1 MSSEYHP
8 HSDRYYPSDRNDY
21 HGSSR
26 SHHHNSSGRRRSRS
40 PSTTQERPKDES
52 RSRRSLPRES
62 SDRRREDNKSY
73 ERRRYDGDYRPP
85 RGQISQEEEKQL
97 QEWVAGED
105 AFALRQAKKGA
116 IIRVKENR
124 ARPVDWL
131 AINLRAVDE
140 DKDVYDGDLLDGLEI
155 EIPVPYTVIEGLDL
169 AEIQKLESDIGN
181 YLKLEKKGSNHEF
194 WEAMMIICKD
204 TKEQLRDGG
213 KAHDSAT
220 HAVSEDIENILRD
233 KDYDDL
239 VGLEDRIEI
248 LLSGDSAVDVEF
260 WSELKKELL
269 IRKAKEKIKRVHEL
283 VIRGRVK
290 LLAQQQEIV
299 AKEAISQ
306 IQSCRSDASL
316 SGAASIQYATVMDEI
331 PQSEVESI
339 SSHQRL
345 DGIQCEE
352 FISRLTQ
359 EQQMMERVGLV
370 PLKHNARSRQKI
382 KGPGNLPGT
391 ENATALSEKLFEKEV
406 AKGTNDNEEVFNDE
420 EDLDAADEYKEK
432 LKKPKYFNRV
442 QMGFDWNKYNQT
454 HYNQDN
460 PPPKVVQGY
469 KFNIF
474 YPELIDSAKAP
485 TYKIV
490 REGGRRRGQSFA
502 SPGESDTCVIKFI
515 AGPPYHDLAFRIV
528 DREWDYSSRRENGF
542 RSSFDKGILQLHFR
556 FKKIFYRK

>member
-1 MSSEYHP
+1 M
-8 HSDRYYPSDRNDY
+8 
-21 HGSSR
+21 
-26 SHHHNSSGRRRSRS
+26 
-40 PSTTQERPKDES
+40 
-52 RSRRSLPRES
+52 
-62 SDRRREDNKSY
+62 
-73 ERRRYDGDYRPP
+73 
-85 RGQISQEEEKQL
+85 SQEEEKQL
-97 QEWVAGED
+97 HEWVAGED

-116 IIRVKENR
+116 MIRVKENR

-131 AINLRAVDE
+131 AINLRVVDE
-140 DKDVYDGDLLDGLEI
+140 DKDMYDGDLLDSLEI
-155 EIPVPYTVIEGLDL
+155 EIPVPYTVIEGLNL
-169 AEIQKLESDIGN
+169 AEIQKLESDVEN
-181 YLKLEKKGSNHEF
+181 YLKLEKRGSSHEF
-194 WEAMMIICKD
+194 WEAMMIICND
-204 TKEQLRDGG
+204 TKEKLRNGG
-213 KAHDSAT
+213 KANDSSM

-239 VGLEDRIEI
+239 ASLEDRIEI

-269 IRKAKEKIKRVHEL
+269 IRKTKEKLKRVHEL

-290 LLAQQQEIV
+290 LLAQQQQSV
-299 AKEAISQ
+299 AKRTISQ
-306 IQSCRSDASL
+306 IQSSRSDTSL
-316 SGAASIQYATVMDEI
+316 SDAASIQYAPAMDEI
-331 PQSEVESI
+331 PQSEVEGI
-339 SSHQRL
+339 SSLQQV
-345 DGIQCEE
+345 DAIQSEE
-352 FISRLTQ
+352 FISRLAE
-359 EQQMMERVGLV
+359 EQQVVERVGFV
-370 PLKHNARSRQKI
+370 PLKHNARSRQKV
-382 KGPGNLPGT
+382 KEPGNVPGT
-391 ENATALSEKLFEKEV
+391 ENAALSERLFEKEV

-420 EDLDAADEYKEK
+420 EDLDAADGNKEK
-432 LKKPKYFNRV
+432 LKKPRYFNRV

-490 REGGRRRGQSFA
+490 REDGRRRGQSYA
-502 SPGESDTCVIKFI
+502 GPGESDTCIIKFI

-542 RSSFDKGILQLHFR
+542 KSSFDKGILQLHFR

>member
-1 MSSEYHP
+1 M
-8 HSDRYYPSDRNDY
+8 
-21 HGSSR
+21 
-26 SHHHNSSGRRRSRS
+26 
-40 PSTTQERPKDES
+40 
-52 RSRRSLPRES
+52 
-62 SDRRREDNKSY
+62 
-73 ERRRYDGDYRPP
+73 
-85 RGQISQEEEKQL
+85 SQEEEKQL
-97 QEWVAGED
+97 HEWVAGED

-116 IIRVKENR
+116 MIRVKENR

-131 AINLRAVDE
+131 AINLRVVDE
-140 DKDVYDGDLLDGLEI
+140 DKDVYDSDLLDCLEI
-155 EIPVPYTVIEGLDL
+155 EIPVPYTVIEGLNF
-169 AEIQKLESDIGN
+169 AEIQKLESDIEN

-194 WEAMMIICKD
+194 WEAMMIICND

-213 KAHDSAT
+213 KAHDSAM

-239 VGLEDRIEI
+239 VGLEDRIET

-269 IRKAKEKIKRVHEL
+269 IRKTKEKLKRVHEL
-283 VIRGRVK
+283 VSRVK
-290 LLAQQQEIV
+290 LLAQQQQSV
-299 AKEAISQ
+299 AKGAISQ
-306 IQSCRSDASL
+306 IQSSRSDTSP
-316 SGAASIQYATVMDEI
+316 SDAASIQYAPVMDEI

-345 DGIQCEE
+345 DAIQPEE
-352 FISRLTQ
+352 FMSQLTE
-359 EQQMMERVGLV
+359 EQQVIERVGFV
-370 PLKHNARSRQKI
+370 PLKHNARSRQKT
-382 KGPGNLPGT
+382 KEPGNMPGT
-391 ENATALSEKLFEKEV
+391 ETATALSEKLFEKEV

-420 EDLDAADEYKEK
+420 EDLDAADENKDK

-490 REGGRRRGQSFA
+490 REGGRRRGQSSA
-502 SPGESDTCVIKFI
+502 GPGESDTCVIKFI

-542 RSSFDKGILQLHFR
+542 KSSFDKGILQLHFR